1 MSKTKLSII
10 LILIIIPISIVA
22 FLIFQFISS
31 SDSDTK
37 PKEAQ
42 KEESKE
48 DSKEESKANLTAI
61 KIIDKAIVNATI
73 DNKNSLKYYSLDKG
87 QTFSAPASGGE
98 STMLDETVLTGLA
111 SVEWASTAP
120 YVLTK
125 IQNRV
130 YSYNYAEKKS
140 YAFPIDVTSAQFLSD
155 NRVFYTFQ
163 NTDGTVDLSVSKADG
178 TDWKKVITLSSG
190 AVFLQNIPL
199 KNSISQSLVP
209 SSYRASAL
217 RIINV
222 ETGQAT
228 SVLDEKNGLNIAWS
242 PNGELGIISYTT
254 ERGGGQLALSIVD
267 KSGFEVSKIPDIG
280 TIAEKIVWSSDS
292 KTAYFTKPEVANTK
306 ILPDDYYTSNLGEFN
321 ESLYKIDIA
330 TATTTLLSSNIGS
343 VDSRDLFLNS
353 AGTELFFINRRDNNL
368 YKTPLR

>member
-1 MSKTKLSII
+1 MSKTKLL
-10 LILIIIPISIVA
+10 LILAITIIPLGIVG
-22 FLIFQFISS
+22 FLIFQYSS
-31 SDSDTK
+31 RPPEAPK
-37 PKEAQ
+37 PKETQ
-42 KEESKE
+42 SEETENKTT
-48 DSKEESKANLTAI
+48 ALTAS
-61 KIIDKAIVNATI
+61 KLVNTPIVNATI

-217 RIINV
+217 RIINID
-222 ETGQAT
+222 TGQAT
-228 SVLDEKNGLNIAWS
+228 SVLDEKNGLNISWA
-242 PNGELGIISYTT
+242 PNGEIGIISYNT
-254 ERGGGQLALSIVD
+254 ERGSGQLALSIVD
-267 KSGFEVSKIPDIG
+267 KTGFEVSKIPDIG
-280 TIAEKIVWSSDS
+280 TIAEKIVWAPDS
-292 KTAYFTKPEVANTK
+292 KTAYFTKPEIANTK

-321 ESLYKIDIA
+321 ESLYKIDINTA
-330 TATTTLLSSNIGS
+330 TASQLSSNIGS

-353 AGTELFFINRRDNNL
+353 AGTELFFINNRDNNL
-368 YKTPLR
+368 YKVPLR

>member
-1 MSKTKLSII
+1 MSKTKL
-10 LILIIIPISIVA
+10 LIITFATIIPLGIIG
-22 FLIFQFISS
+22 FLIVRYTNKPIEKTEET
-31 SDSDTK
+31 TK
-37 PKEAQ
+37 KE
-42 KEESKE
+42 
-48 DSKEESKANLTAI
+48 TA
-61 KIIDKAIVNATI
+61 DKKPSLSATKLVNTPIVNATI
-73 DNKNSLKYYSLDKG
+73 DNKNSIKYYSLDKG
-87 QTFSAPASGGE
+87 QAFSAPASGGE

-111 SVEWASTAP
+111 SVEWAPTAP

-306 ILPDDYYTSNLGEFN
+306 ILPDDYYTASLGEFN

-330 TATTTLLSSNIGS
+330 TATVTLLSSNIGN

-353 AGTELFFINRRDNNL
+353 AGTELFFINRRDNSL
-368 YKTPLR
+368 YKVPLR

>member
-1 MSKTKLSII
+1 MSKTKLF
-10 LILIIIPISIVA
+10 IIIFATIIPLGIIS
-22 FLIFQFISS
+22 FLIVRY
-31 SDSDTK
+31 TNK
-37 PKEAQ
+37 PIEQ
-42 KEESKE
+42 TEN
-48 DSKEESKANLTAI
+48 KANPETENKKTSISAI
-61 KIIDKAIVNATI
+61 KLVNTPMVNATI
-73 DNKNSLKYYSLDKG
+73 DNKNSIRYYSLDKG
-87 QTFSAPASGGE
+87 QTFRTPASGGE
-98 STMLDETVLTGLA
+98 STIIDETVLNGLT
-111 SVEWASTAP
+111 SVEWAPTAP

-130 YSYNYAEKKS
+130 YSYNYAENKS

-163 NTDGTVDLSVSKADG
+163 NTDGTVDLSVGKPDG
-178 TDWKKVITLSSG
+178 TDWKKIISLSSG

-199 KNSISQSLVP
+199 KNSISQTLVP

-222 ETGQAT
+222 ETGQAN
-228 SVLDEKNGLNIAWS
+228 SVLEEKNGLNISWA
-242 PNGELGIISYTT
+242 PNGEIGIISYTT

-267 KSGFEVSKIPDIG
+267 KTGFEVSKIPDIG
-280 TIAEKIVWSSDS
+280 TIAEKIVWAPDS

-321 ESLYKIDIA
+321 ESLYKIDISTA
-330 TATTTLLSSNIGS
+330 TASQLSSNIGN

-368 YKTPLR
+368 YKVPLR